1 LSVARLPYARAMR
14 TLAGLV
20 GALLAAAVLAPQA
33 SAAPLTA
40 TQLRVGDHPG
50 FVRVVVEFTGGDL
63 ELNEIMATD
72 PDPFRDGFVRLPMI
86 RPGVQTTAAPVRE
99 HGVFARIG
107 QAGGRITIRLSGADR
122 RFKYM
127 GYAAQHAPER
137 LVIDLYKSRPPS
149 DDAEITRGRGGCLT
163 LTSHSVTSDRVT
175 AAGRERN
182 LFEHSFVVRLRRHG
196 GRIHRQKPDTAASR
210 RWSTTFAY
218 RDVAR
223 QTGTLE
229 AVALSAKD
237 GSLDCLVQVRVR
249 FGG

>member
-1 LSVARLPYARAMR
+1 MR

-20 GALLAAAVLAPQA
+20 GALLAGAVFAPQA

-40 TQLRVGDHPG
+40 TQIRIGDHPG
-50 FVRVVVEFTGGDL
+50 FVRVVVEFTGSEL
-63 ELNEIMATD
+63 ELNEVMATD
-72 PDPFRDGFVRLPMI
+72 PDPFPDGFVRLPMI
-86 RPGVQTTAAPVRE
+86 RPGVRTTAAPVRD

-107 QAGGRITIRLSGADR
+107 QAGGRITIRLSGEDH

-127 GYAAQHAPER
+127 GYAAQRTPER

-163 LTSHSVTSDRVT
+163 LTSHSVTRDRVS
-175 AAGRERN
+175 ASGRERN

-196 GRIHRQKPDTAASR
+196 GRIHRQKPDTAANR
-210 RWSTTFAY
+210 RWSTSFSY

-237 GSLDCLVQVRVR
+237 GALDCLVQVRVR
-249 FGG
+249 LGG

>member
-1 LSVARLPYARAMR
+1 MR

-20 GALLAAAVLAPQA
+20 GALLAAAIFAPQA

-40 TQLRVGDHPG
+40 KEIRIGDHPG
-50 FVRVVVEFTGGDL
+50 YVRVVVEFSGGTI
-63 ELNEIMATD
+63 ELNEILATD
-72 PDPFRDGFVRLPMI
+72 PDPFEDGFVRLPMM
-86 RPGVQTTAAPVRE
+86 RPGVQTTAAPVRD

-107 QAGGRITIRLSGADR
+107 QAGGRITIRLSAAER

-127 GYAAQHAPER
+127 GYSAQRSPER

-163 LTSHSVTSDRVT
+163 LTSHSVTKRRVT

-196 GRIHRQKPDTAASR
+196 GRIHRQRPDTAANR
-210 RWSTTFAY
+210 RWSTTFTYGQA
-218 RDVAR
+218 AR

>member
-1 LSVARLPYARAMR
+1 MLAAVR

-20 GALLAAAVLAPQA
+20 GALLAAAILAPQA

-40 TQLRVGDHPG
+40 TQIRIGDHPG
-50 FVRVVVEFTGGDL
+50 FVRVVVDFAGGTL
-63 ELNEIMATD
+63 EPNELMATD
-72 PDPFRDGFVRLPMI
+72 PDPFPDGFVRLPMI
-86 RPGVQTTAAPVRE
+86 RPGVRTTAAPVRD

-107 QAGGRITIRLSGADR
+107 QSAGRITIRLTATER

-127 GYAAQHAPER
+127 GYAAQHTPER
-137 LVIDLYKSRPPS
+137 LVVDLYKSRPPS
-149 DDAEITRGRGGCLT
+149 DDAEITRGRGGCLM
-163 LTSHSVTSDRVT
+163 LTDRSVTRRRVS

-182 LFEHSFVVRLRRHG
+182 LFEHSFVLRLRRHG
-196 GRIHRQKPDTAASR
+196 GRIHRQKPDTAADR
-210 RWSTTFAY
+210 RWSTAFGYPAI
-218 RDVAR
+218 AR